1 MLSTQSDAR
10 LTVVNSNCP
19 PCSCLSLFVTV
30 SIDVIDVITLQWC
43 ELGMSLTTH
52 IYKDIDPHGCELFFC
67 QYLFS

>member
-1 MLSTQSDAR
+1 MFISFM
-10 LTVVNSNCP
+10 
-19 PCSCLSLFVTV
+19 FVTV

-52 IYKDIDPHGCELFFC
+52 IYKGIDPHGCELFFC